1 MHNKAQ
7 MQAFL
12 ERYTGRDER
21 FFSPMD
27 TGDGGPVALQV
38 RRSGLVWFGLVWFG
52 LVWEKS
58 YHRWCCRVKAQ
69 KLKNEME

>member
-1 MHNKAQ
+1 

-52 LVWEKS
+52 LGEIISSLVLSSQSTKIEK
-58 YHRWCCRVKAQ
+58 
-69 KLKNEME
+69 